1 MILNSCIFKE
11 RGFLWKSF
19 IIQHEYFNKAISDV
33 MRIISN
39 KNIIPILSGIKINAF
54 DNKIELIDSN
64 SKIIVIR

>member
-1 MILNSCIFKE
+1 
-11 RGFLWKSF
+11 
-19 IIQHEYFNKAISDV
+19 